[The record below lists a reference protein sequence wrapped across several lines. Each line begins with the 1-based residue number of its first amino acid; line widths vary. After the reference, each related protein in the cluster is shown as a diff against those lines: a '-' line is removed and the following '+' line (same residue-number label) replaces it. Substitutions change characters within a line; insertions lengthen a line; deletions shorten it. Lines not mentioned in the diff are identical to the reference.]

1 MVSPHRIELFD
12 VQLPICPYC
21 RVFGATDLSGL
32 SRPSR
37 FRSPYFSSDGFSQ
50 TSGVSSTDSSRTP
63 RPPYKRLLSVPASQ
77 NDTPLDATP
86 RPPTTVFNN
95 ELTSPLDASFRD
107 AQKFTLPAPAP
118 IRPPFDTY
126 VAPFWIA
133 SFTCAGES
141 PGVPCSSSATP
152 PLTIGAAMLV

>member
-37 FRSPYFSSDGFSQ
+37 FRSPYFNSDGLNQ
-50 TSGVSSTDSSRTP
+50 TSGASSADNSRMP
-63 RPPYKRLLSVPASQ
+63 MPSYNRLLSVPASQ
-77 NDTPLDATP
+77 NDTPLDVTP
-86 RPPTTVFNN
+86 SPPTTVFNN

-107 AQKFTLPAPAP
+107 AQKL
-118 IRPPFDTY
+118 
-126 VAPFWIA
+126 
-133 SFTCAGES
+133 
-141 PGVPCSSSATP
+141 
-152 PLTIGAAMLV
+152 